1 MEQTDETKD
10 VKDNLSRL
18 LKPNKLYCLITK
30 QNGYEYLELSFV
42 EILAT
47 INFDDSDFIIGHD
60 VNDESIYFTYIEES
74 KAIEIINFFKR
85 NNILV
90 SCQCVKNVID
100 FIQSDKK
107 YMDVY
112 ENNKQTVDNFIIENV
127 NSDDVLDRMINYP
140 LLQVELDILNK
151 KTSEYSLVSFV

>member
-1 MEQTDETKD
+1 MEQTKDE
-10 VKDNLSRL
+10 LSRL
-18 LKPNKLYCLITK
+18 SPNKLYCLITK

-42 EILAT
+42 EILST
-47 INFDDSDFIIGHD
+47 IDFQDGDFIIGHD

-74 KAIEIINFFKR
+74 KTIEIINFFKK

-90 SCQCVKNVID
+90 LCQHVKNVIN

-112 ENNKQTVDNFIIENV
+112 ENNKLSMNNYIIKNV
-127 NSDDVLDRMINYP
+127 NSDDILDRMMNNT
-140 LLQVELDILNK
+140 LLQIEFDILNK
-151 KTSEYSLVSFV
+151 KTSGHSLVSFV